1 MFGQSTVITKPIFK
15 SSDPYL
21 SHLSRRAEERQKSAL
36 RPGTKANH
44 RSVLFKF
51 IKFLGRCRGHF
62 TSPSPQQICLFFEHC
77 LKTAKNPATGKN
89 YASGLAS
96 VYRQMGLSDHP
107 FRAFYVKNALV
118 SMDRNIRH
126 TPTPSLPVTPAILKR
141 VVRVTNGLKDGPTL
155 TAAYVLL
162 FHTFYR
168 QSNFSASTA
177 IAFDHTRQLTRQD
190 VDIKRDSVVILH
202 KWSKTH
208 QSSNH
213 AALTVIPAIPG
224 SQLCPRRAMLSMLR
238 HCPTRRGS
246 DPLLM
251 FQDRSHMPV
260 SYLRKVWKAVL
271 KSIDI
276 PQPMAY
282 TLHGLR
288 RGAATH
294 IINSDPSAREDIRRH
309 GLWRSDAVDT
319 YLPPTSSKVFKVM
332 RDTL

>member
-1 MFGQSTVITKPIFK
+1 M
-15 SSDPYL
+15 
-21 SHLSRRAEERQKSAL
+21 

-44 RSVLFKF
+44 RNVLFKF
-51 IKFLGRCRGHF
+51 IRFLGRLRAHF
-62 TSPSPQQICLFFEHC
+62 KSPSPQQICLFFEHC
-77 LKTAKNPATGKN
+77 LKTAKNPATIKN

-107 FRAFYVKNALV
+107 FTAFYVKNALV
-118 SMDRNIRH
+118 SMDRNIRY
-126 TPTPSLPVTPAILKR
+126 TPTPSLPVTPAILKK
-141 VVRVTNGLKDGPTL
+141 VVRVTKCLKEGPTL

-168 QSNFSASTA
+168 QSNFAASTSPV
-177 IAFDHTRQLTRQD
+177 FDYTRQLTRRD
-190 VDIKRDSVVILH
+190 VTIKKDSVIILH

-208 QSSNH
+208 QSSSH
-213 AALTVIPAIPG
+213 GAMTVVPAIPG
-224 SQLCPRRAMLSMLR
+224 SILCPRQAMLNML
-238 HCPTRRGS
+238 HCRPTRRTL

-251 FQDRSHMPV
+251 FRDGSHMPI

-271 KSIDI
+271 KSINI
-276 PQPMAY
+276 PHPSAY

-294 IINSDPSAREDIRRH
+294 VINSDPSAREDIRRH
-309 GLWRSDAVDT
+309 GLWRSSAVNT
-319 YLPPTSSKVFKVM
+319 YLPSSSSKVFKVM